1 GACSGQEDFVHRSHR
16 SHRRANHLWLSRPTS
31 HRASLP
37 RDERSLL
44 HSLLPALPL
53 DRPHAPRPCLFLCSG
68 PHAGLPAAPPREPS
82 GSHHYTVPSDGATQ
96 RDQGNHELL
105 SRAKRR
111 KASSGR
117 PAPLRAH
124 PHAPGSST
132 RTDFSHCS
140 VGSFSGRLVYTPFL
154 SDRNLKN
161 PLQLG
166 LFASS
171 AGENQAI
178 SRKVRLGL
186 AELVRPLRFSA
197 KLTD

>member
-1 GACSGQEDFVHRSHR
+1 
-16 SHRRANHLWLSRPTS
+16 LSRPTS

-111 KASSGR
+111 TPSSGGPPPFGGHPTAPR
-117 PAPLRAH
+117 P
-124 PHAPGSST
+124 
-132 RTDFSHCS
+132 
-140 VGSFSGRLVYTPFL
+140 
-154 SDRNLKN
+154 
-161 PLQLG
+161 
-166 LFASS
+166 
-171 AGENQAI
+171 
-178 SRKVRLGL
+178 
-186 AELVRPLRFSA
+186 
-197 KLTD
+197 